1 MCQAEAI
8 INSRP
13 ITVVS
18 SDPSDQEPLTPN
30 HLLLLCA
37 GPTMPPGVFGKE
49 CLYHRRRWRQVQ
61 YLADVFRRR
70 WTKEL
75 LTFTTTAT

>member
-13 ITVVS
+13 ITLVS

-37 GPTMPPGVFGKE
+37 GPTMPPGVFGK
-49 CLYHRRRWRQVQ
+49 RRWRQVQ

-75 LTFTTTAT
+75 LTFTTTATEMAES